1 MIASKIKI
9 VLHKLLWPAKK
20 EKVRVLLLLW
30 NAPNVAITIAS
41 DRQGFPVTPRPKIA
55 VTPPHV

>member
-1 MIASKIKI
+1 MVASKIKI

-30 NAPNVAITIAS
+30 NTPNVAIITAS

-55 VTPPHV
+55 VTPPPV